1 MMIPSLMVSVCELS
15 GWSEMP
21 SMTLPQYILV
31 CCFNDTSLPPAAL
44 AEATVIVKAT
54 QANELK
60 AFETI
65 LVIAECWQD
74 GMVGDANWS

>member
-1 MMIPSLMVSVCELS
+1 
-15 GWSEMP
+15 MP
-21 SMTLPQYILV
+21 SMRLPQYILV
-31 CCFNDTSLPPAAL
+31 CCFNDTSLSPAAL

-65 LVIAECWQD
+65 LVIAECW
-74 GMVGDANWS
+74 

>member
-1 MMIPSLMVSVCELS
+1 
-15 GWSEMP
+15 MP
-21 SMTLPQYILV
+21 SMRLPQNTLV
-31 CCFNDTSLPPAAL
+31 CCFNNTSLSPATL

-60 AFETI
+60 TFETI
-65 LVIAECWQD
+65 LVIAECWRD

>member
-1 MMIPSLMVSVCELS
+1 MILYDIFICSFTGKMHSNNGIQS
-15 GWSEMP
+15 
-21 SMTLPQYILV
+21 LV
-31 CCFNDTSLPPAAL
+31 CCFNDTSLSPAAL

-65 LVIAECWQD
+65 LVIAECW
-74 GMVGDANWS
+74 